1 MKKIIAIL
9 IILTGVFNAYAQK
22 RTKSIV
28 DKEHLNVS
36 VHGRYSHMLD
46 AHGLYDNLISSYGSA
61 TAGVQVGLDTHV
73 ADSSWWANAYNYP
86 QLLLG
91 FTYDNTGG
99 LDRKG
104 ISRIGDFYNVY
115 AGLQFDIAR
124 IGIFSFG
131 PVIEVGFAYSPYKF
145 HPVTNPHN
153 THIGSNILANLS
165 GGMEFNFR
173 ILPQWELGLTAYLT
187 HHSNGMLRVPNHG
200 VNQASFGGKLK
211 YFMAP
216 QKTEKRIKL
225 EKPLYPKGLKW
236 NIYTAGGVH
245 SCDVE
250 RKANAKLVS
259 EGKMDIEDSYPVK
272 RRLRALIGVE
282 AMYRYHPLLSTGIG
296 IEGNYA
302 GNQYRTNDLI
312 LEGKEDPKGY
322 SPIYT
327 SVHLVQNLHYD
338 AFSLHV
344 ACGVYTFKRVGLT
357 EDMGRFYQRIGARYH
372 FPEFKK
378 MGQMFA
384 GFDMRAHFLDR
395 SYCLELSVGI
405 TL

>member
-1 MKKIIAIL
+1 MLSAL
-9 IILTGVFNAYAQK
+9 INAHAQD
-22 RTKSIV
+22 RTKGIIN
-28 DKEHLNVS
+28 KEHLNVS

-46 AHGLYDNLISSYGSA
+46 AHGLYDNMISSYGSA
-61 TAGVQVGLDTHV
+61 TAGVQVGLDTHC

-86 QLLLG
+86 GLYLG

-99 LDRKG
+99 LQHKG
-104 ISRIGDFYNVY
+104 MSRIGDFYNLY
-115 AGLQFDIAR
+115 AGLKFDIVRA
-124 IGIFSFG
+124 GIFSFG
-131 PVIEVGFAYSPYKF
+131 PVFEVGIAYTPHKF
-145 HPVTNPHN
+145 HPVTNPQN
-153 THIGSNILANLS
+153 IHIGSNVLANLS
-165 GGMEFNFR
+165 GGMKFNFR
-173 ILPQWELGLTAYLT
+173 VHPQWEAGLTAYLT
-187 HHSNGMLRVPNHG
+187 HHSNGMFRVPNHG
-200 VNQASFGGKLK
+200 VNQASFGAEVK
-211 YFMAP
+211 YYMAE
-216 QKTEKRIKL
+216 QKTDRHIQL
-225 EKPLYPKGLKW
+225 EKPSYPKGLKW
-236 NIYTAGGVH
+236 NIYTAAGVH

-250 RKANAKLVS
+250 REANAKLVS
-259 EGKMDIEDSYPVK
+259 EGKMSVEDSYPVK
-272 RRLRALIGVE
+272 RRLRALLGVE
-282 AMYRYHPLLSTGIG
+282 ATYRYHPLLSTGLG

-312 LEGKEDPKGY
+312 LRGEEDPKGY
-322 SPIYT
+322 SPFYT

-378 MGQMFA
+378 TGQMFV